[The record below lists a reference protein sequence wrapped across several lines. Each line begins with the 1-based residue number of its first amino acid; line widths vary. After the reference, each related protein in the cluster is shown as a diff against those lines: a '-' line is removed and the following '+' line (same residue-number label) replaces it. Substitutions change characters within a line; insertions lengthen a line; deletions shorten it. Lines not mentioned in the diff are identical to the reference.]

1 MRVELLGHLRS
12 TAGSGSI
19 ELELGDK
26 VRLNEVLRMLPE
38 ELRRHV
44 IDEHG
49 KILPGLLILVNGV
62 DVRTVGK
69 LDIEVGD
76 DDILTL
82 IPAIHGGAF

>member
-19 ELELGDK
+19 ELKLGDK
-26 VRLNEVLRMLPE
+26 VKLNEALKMLPE
-38 ELRRHV
+38 ELRRHI

-62 DVRTVGK
+62 DVRTVGR
-69 LDIEVGD
+69 LDIEVSD
-76 DDILTL
+76 DDLLTL
-82 IPAIHGGAF
+82 IPAIHGGAL